1 MKTLLKPIV
10 KPPKSKPFNLWNSQK
25 QRDKNKESDLDSK
38 LYYGTNKVYK
48 HEMWYLR
55 NEFI

>member
-38 LYYGTNKVYK
+38 LYYGMNKVYK
-48 HEMWYLR
+48 HEMWYL
-55 NEFI
+55 